1 MPRIL
6 VHEGGKVDDPHD
18 PGGRTNQGVTQ
29 KVYNGYRTK
38 GGLDTRDVYDM
49 EPSERDAIYRLQYWD
64 AIKGDE
70 LPDGIDYVVFDG
82 AVNSGP
88 SQSIKWLQRA
98 LGSVT
103 VDGQMGQ
110 STLAALQEHGD
121 PAALVDLICDRRLSF
136 LQALKTWPR
145 YGNGW
150 GRRVASV
157 RNTGKAWALGGDPKP
172 QPPPL
177 ATKKAPISDAKT
189 LPGKGAADATT
200 GGGIVS
206 GGVGTGLETARQQL
220 EPLTGVN
227 PFIGKVVAFLIIAG
241 VVLTIA
247 GIAYRWYASRKA
259 KSLADAL
266 DLPQGVAA

>member
-29 KVYNGYRTK
+29 KVYDGYRTK
-38 GGLDTRDVYDM
+38 SGIETRDVYQMDAT
-49 EPSERDAIYRLQYWD
+49 ERDAIYHLQYWD

-70 LPDGIDYVVFDG
+70 LPNGVDYCVFDG

-98 LGSVT
+98 LGTVT

-110 STLAALQEHGD
+110 ATLAAVQEHGD
-121 PAALVDLICDRRLSF
+121 PAALVNAICDRRLAF

-150 GRRVASV
+150 ARRVASV
-157 RNTGKAWALGGDPKP
+157 RNTGTAWALGADPKP
-172 QPPPL
+172 QPVPQ

-206 GGVGTGLETARQQL
+206 GGLGTALETTRTQL
-220 EPLTGVN
+220 EPLTGASPV
-227 PFIGKVVAFLIIAG
+227 IGKIVAALIVAG
-241 VVLTIA
+241 VLLTVA
-247 GIAYRWYASRKA
+247 GFAYRWYAGRKA
-259 KSLADAL
+259 KRFADAL